1 MKKIFSIFGP
11 TGIGKSSLAIEL
23 AKKID
28 GEIIGVDSR
37 QIYNGIPI
45 GTAQPDSSQLNEV
58 PHHLIG
64 IKKLSEKISAGEYV
78 ELIDNKIDK
87 IIQKNKFPILC
98 GGTGLYFK
106 SLKDGIFEGSHTN
119 EDIRSRLEK
128 EYEIDKEKLFRSL
141 QKIDPDYSNKVHINN
156 KKRLIRALEV
166 FETTGK
172 PMSEN
177 FDALSKNSRYANDFY
192 FVNLKMH
199 NDLLHPRILKRIKC
213 MIDDGMIDEVEEI
226 IQRKINISHID
237 YIGFKEI
244 SSFLNKEISINE
256 AIEKIFVR
264 TRQYAKRQKKWF
276 NVNAYDIS
284 FDLHEISKNDIVDK
298 LIQIN

>member
-45 GTAQPDSSQLNEV
+45 GTAQPDCSQLNEV

-64 IKKLSEKISAGEYV
+64 FKKLNEKISAGEYI

-106 SLKDGIFEGSHTN
+106 SLKDGIFEGSYTDD
-119 EDIRSRLEK
+119 DIRSRLEQ
-128 EYEIDKEKLFRSL
+128 EYEIDKEKLFKSL

-177 FDALSKNSRYANDFY
+177 FDSSSKNSRYANNFY
-192 FVNLKMH
+192 FVYLKMH
-199 NDLLHPRILKRIKC
+199 NDLLHPRILKRIQY
-213 MIDDGMIDEVEEI
+213 MIDDGMIDEVKEI
-226 IQRKINISHID
+226 IKRKINISHID

-256 AIEKIFVR
+256 AIENIFVR

-284 FDLHEISKNDIVDK
+284 FDLHEVSKNDIVDK

>member
-45 GTAQPDSSQLNEV
+45 GTAQPYSSQLNEV

-64 IKKLSEKISAGEYV
+64 FRNLNEKISAGEYV
-78 ELIDNKIDK
+78 QLIDNKIDK
-87 IIQKNKFPILC
+87 IIQKNKSPILC

-177 FDALSKNSRYANDFY
+177 FDSSSKNSKYANDFY
-192 FVNLKMH
+192 FVYLKMH
-199 NDLLHPRILKRIKC
+199 NDFLHPRILKRIKC
-213 MIDDGMIDEVEEI
+213 MINDGMIDEVEEI
-226 IQRKINISHID
+226 IKRKINISHID

-256 AIEKIFVR
+256 AIENIFVR

>member
-64 IKKLSEKISAGEYV
+64 FKKLNDKISAGEYI

-87 IIQKNKFPILC
+87 IIQKNKSPILC

-177 FDALSKNSRYANDFY
+177 FDASSKNSRYANDFY
-192 FVNLKMH
+192 FIYLKMH
-199 NDLLHPRILKRIKC
+199 NDFLHPRILKRIKC
-213 MIDDGMIDEVEEI
+213 MINDGMIDEVEEI
-226 IQRKINISHID
+226 IKRKINISHID

-256 AIEKIFVR
+256 AIENIFVR

>member
-45 GTAQPDSSQLNEV
+45 GTAQPDCSQLNEV

-64 IKKLSEKISAGEYV
+64 FKKLNEKISAGEYI

-106 SLKDGIFEGSHTN
+106 SLKDGIFEGSHTDD
-119 EDIRSRLEK
+119 DIRSRLEQ
-128 EYEIDKEKLFRSL
+128 EYEIDKEKLFKSL

-177 FDALSKNSRYANDFY
+177 FDASSKNSRYANNFY
-192 FVNLKMH
+192 FVYLKMH
-199 NDLLHPRILKRIKC
+199 NDLLHPRILKRIQY
-213 MIDDGMIDEVEEI
+213 MIDDGMIDEVKEI
-226 IQRKINISHID
+226 IKRKINISHID

-256 AIEKIFVR
+256 AIENIFVR

-284 FDLHEISKNDIVDK
+284 FDLHEVSKNDIVDK

>member
-64 IKKLSEKISAGEYV
+64 FKKLNEKISAGEYV

-87 IIQKNKFPILC
+87 IIQKNKSPILC

-156 KKRLIRALEV
+156 KKRLVRALEV

-177 FDALSKNSRYANDFY
+177 FDSSSKNSRYANDFY
-192 FVNLKMH
+192 FVYLKMH
-199 NDLLHPRILKRIKC
+199 NDFLHPRILKRIKC
-213 MIDDGMIDEVEEI
+213 MINDGMIDEVEEI
-226 IQRKINISHID
+226 IKRKINISHID

-256 AIEKIFVR
+256 AIENIFVR

>member
-45 GTAQPDSSQLNEV
+45 GTAQPNSSQLKEV

-64 IKKLSEKISAGEYV
+64 FKKINDRISAGEYI
-78 ELIDNKIDK
+78 ELIDDKIDE
-87 IIQKNKFPILC
+87 ITQKNKSPILC

-106 SLKDGIFEGSHTN
+106 SLKEGIFEGSHTN
-119 EDIRSRLEK
+119 EDIRSRLEE
-128 EYEIDKEKLFRSL
+128 EYEIDKEKLFKTL
-141 QKIDPDYSNKVHINN
+141 QKIDPDYSSKVHINN

-166 FETTGK
+166 YESTGK

-177 FDALSKNSRYANDFY
+177 FDSSSKNSRYANDYY
-192 FVNLKMH
+192 FVYLKMH
-199 NDLLHPRILKRIKC
+199 NDLLHPRILKRIQY
-213 MIDDGMIDEVEEI
+213 MIDNGMIDEVEEI
-226 IQRKINISHID
+226 IRRKINISHID

-256 AIEKIFVR
+256 AIENIFVR

-276 NVNAYDIS
+276 NVNNYDIS

>member
-64 IKKLSEKISAGEYV
+64 FKKLNEKISAGEYV
-78 ELIDNKIDK
+78 ELIDNKIDE
-87 IIQKNKFPILC
+87 IIQKNKSPILC

-177 FDALSKNSRYANDFY
+177 FDSSSKNSRYANDFY
-192 FVNLKMH
+192 FVYLKMH
-199 NDLLHPRILKRIKC
+199 NDFLHPRILKRIKC
-213 MIDDGMIDEVEEI
+213 MINDGMIDEVEEI
-226 IQRKINISHID
+226 IKRKINISHID

-256 AIEKIFVR
+256 AIENIFVR

>member
-64 IKKLSEKISAGEYV
+64 FKKLNEKISAGEYI
-78 ELIDNKIDK
+78 ELIDNKIDE
-87 IIQKNKFPILC
+87 IIQKNKSPILC

-128 EYEIDKEKLFRSL
+128 EYEVDKEKLFRSL

-177 FDALSKNSRYANDFY
+177 FDASSKNSRYANNFY
-192 FVNLKMH
+192 FVYLKMH
-199 NDLLHPRILKRIKC
+199 NDLLHPRILKRIQY

-226 IQRKINISHID
+226 IRRKINISHID

-256 AIEKIFVR
+256 AIENIFVR

>member
-11 TGIGKSSLAIEL
+11 TGIGKSNLAIEL

-64 IKKLSEKISAGEYV
+64 FRKLNEKISAGEYV
-78 ELIDNKIDK
+78 KLIDNKIDK
-87 IIQKNKFPILC
+87 IIQKNKSPILC

-177 FDALSKNSRYANDFY
+177 FDASSKNSRYANDFY
-192 FVNLKMH
+192 FVYLKMH
-199 NDLLHPRILKRIKC
+199 NDLLHPRILKRIQY

-226 IQRKINISHID
+226 IKHKINISHID

-256 AIEKIFVR
+256 AIENIFVR

-284 FDLHEISKNDIVDK
+284 FDLGEISKNDIVDK